1 MSAAETEG
9 PLLDGKRGLMGG
21 NEVNATKKKGS
32 AARILRKELQL
43 HLMVLP
49 AVILVLIFSY
59 FPLYGLKIAFQRF
72 LPAKGLFGN
81 QRFVGWD
88 NFKYVLALPNFLSVL
103 RNTFIIAGA
112 KIVLNLLVPVT
123 VALMLN
129 ELSSNK
135 LKRPIQTIIYFPH
148 FLSWIIFGGILI
160 DLLSPSAGIVNKL
173 ITALGGKAVYFLGDN
188 RYFRGTIIVTDV
200 WKNFGYGTIV
210 YLAAITGIDVTLYE
224 AAQIDGANRW
234 QQTWHVTL
242 PGIRMTVVL
251 MMVLALGRVLNAGFD
266 QLYNLCKPIVYES
279 GDILDTFVYRL
290 GLENGSF
297 GPATAVGLFRSVV
310 SLFFISTAYA
320 VAYKLFDYRLF

>member
-1 MSAAETEG
+1 MKA
-9 PLLDGKRGLMGG
+9 
-21 NEVNATKKKGS
+21 
-32 AARILRKELQL
+32 AARKISAKRIIRKELQL

-49 AVILVLIFSY
+49 AIILVLIFSY

-88 NFKYVLALPNFLSVL
+88 NFKYVMSLPNFIPVL

-129 ELSSNK
+129 ELGESRI
-135 LKRPIQTIIYFPH
+135 KRPIQTIIYFPH

-160 DLLSPSAGIVNKL
+160 DLLSPGSGIVNKL
-173 ITALGGKAVYFLGDN
+173 IAALGGKPVYFLGDN
-188 RYFRGTIIVTDV
+188 RYFRGTVIATDV

-210 YLAAITGIDVTLYE
+210 YLAAITGIDSTLYE

-234 QQTWHVTL
+234 QQVWHVTL

-290 GLENGSF
+290 GLENGAF

-310 SLFFISTAYA
+310 SLFFISTAYF
-320 VAYKLFDYRLF
+320 VAYRLFDYRLF

>member
-1 MSAAETEG
+1 MKNKS
-9 PLLDGKRGLMGG
+9 KRRA
-21 NEVNATKKKGS
+21 VT
-32 AARILRKELQL
+32 RIMKKELQL
-43 HLMVLP
+43 HLMILP
-49 AVILVLIFSY
+49 AIILVLIFSY
-59 FPLYGLKIAFQRF
+59 FPLFGLRIAFQRF
-72 LPAKGLFGN
+72 LPAKGLFGD
-81 QRFVGWD
+81 QRFVGLD
-88 NFKYVLALPNFLSVL
+88 NFRYVLALPNFLPVL
-103 RNTFIIAGA
+103 RNTFLIAGA

-129 ELSSNK
+129 ELGESRI
-135 LKRPIQTIIYFPH
+135 KRPIQTIIYFPH

-160 DLLSPSAGIVNKL
+160 DLLSPGTGIVNKL
-173 ITALGGKAVYFLGDN
+173 ITALGGKPIYFLGDN
-188 RYFRGTIIVTDV
+188 RYFRGTVIATDV

-210 YLAAITGIDVTLYE
+210 YLAAITSIDVTLYE

-234 QQTWHVTL
+234 QQAWHVTL

-290 GLENGSF
+290 GLENGAF

>member
-1 MSAAETEG
+1 MKEPARKLS
-9 PLLDGKRGLMGG
+9 
-21 NEVNATKKKGS
+21 V
-32 AARILRKELQL
+32 ARILKKEMQL
-43 HLMVLP
+43 HLMVFP

-81 QRFVGWD
+81 QRYVGWD
-88 NFKYVLALPNFLSVL
+88 NFKYVMSLPNFFPVL
-103 RNTFIIAGA
+103 RNTFIIAGS
-112 KIVLNLLVPVT
+112 KIILNLLVPVT

-129 ELSSNK
+129 ELSSGK
-135 LKRPIQTIIYFPH
+135 IKRPIQTIIYFPH

-160 DLLSPSAGIVNKL
+160 DLLSPSSGLVNKL

-188 RYFRGTIIVTDV
+188 RYFRGTVIVTDV

-266 QLYNLCKPIVYES
+266 QLYNLCKPIVYDS

-290 GLENGSF
+290 GLENGAF
-297 GPATAVGLFRSVV
+297 GPATAVGLFRSAV

-320 VAYKLFDYRLF
+320 VAYKFFDYRLF

>member
-1 MSAAETEG
+1 MENT
-9 PLLDGKRGLMGG
+9 KR
-21 NEVNATKKKGS
+21 VHPVAK
-32 AARILRKELQL
+32 ILKKELQL

-72 LPAKGLFGN
+72 IPAKGLFGN

-88 NFKYVLALPNFLSVL
+88 NFKYVMSLPNFLPVL
-103 RNTFIIAGA
+103 RNTFIIAGL
-112 KIVLNLLVPVT
+112 KIILNLIVPVT

-129 ELSSNK
+129 EITSSK
-135 LKRPIQTIIYFPH
+135 VKRPIQTIIYFPH

-160 DLLSPSAGIVNKL
+160 DLLSPSSGIVNKF
-173 ITALGGKAVYFLGDN
+173 ITALGGKAIYFLGDN
-188 RYFRGTIIVTDV
+188 RYFRGTVIVTDV

-242 PGIRMTVVL
+242 PGIRMTVIL

-290 GLENGSF
+290 GLENGAF

-310 SLFFISTAYA
+310 SLFFISTAYT

>member
-1 MSAAETEG
+1 MKN
-9 PLLDGKRGLMGG
+9 PGKKMTLQ
-21 NEVNATKKKGS
+21 
-32 AARILRKELQL
+32 RILRKELQL

-49 AVILVLIFSY
+49 AVILVLIFNY

-72 LPAKGLFGN
+72 LPAKGLFGD

-88 NFKYVLALPNFLSVL
+88 NFQYVMRLPNFFPVL

-129 ELSSNK
+129 EISSSK
-135 LKRPIQTIIYFPH
+135 IKRPIQTIIYFPH

-160 DLLSPSAGIVNKL
+160 DLLSPSSGLVNSL
-173 ITALGGKAVYFLGDN
+173 IKALGGNPIYFLGDN
-188 RYFRGTIIVTDV
+188 RYFRGTIIATDV

-234 QQTWHVTL
+234 QQAWHVTL

-290 GLENGSF
+290 GLENGAF

-310 SLFFISTAYA
+310 SLFFISAAYA
-320 VAYKLFDYRLF
+320 IAYKLFDYRLF

>member
-1 MSAAETEG
+1 MIKAKQRKPAA
-9 PLLDGKRGLMGG
+9 K
-21 NEVNATKKKGS
+21 N
-32 AARILRKELQL
+32 LRKEMQL

-59 FPLYGLKIAFQRF
+59 FPLYGLKIAFERF
-72 LPAKGLFGN
+72 IPAKGLFGN

-88 NFKYVLALPNFLSVL
+88 NFKYVLSLPNFLPVL

-112 KIVLNLLVPVT
+112 KIILNLLVPVT

-135 LKRPIQTIIYFPH
+135 FKRPIQTIIYFPH

-173 ITALGGKAVYFLGDN
+173 ITLLGGKPIYFLGDN

-234 QQTWHVTL
+234 QQAWHVTL

-310 SLFFISTAYA
+310 SLFFISTAYF

>member
-1 MSAAETEG
+1 M
-9 PLLDGKRGLMGG
+9 
-21 NEVNATKKKGS
+21 KKTAGRRKPMQ
-32 AARILRKELQL
+32 ILRKEAQL

-49 AVILVLIFSY
+49 AVLLVLVFSY

-81 QRFVGWD
+81 QRFVGLD
-88 NFKYVLALPNFLSVL
+88 NFKYVLSLPNFFPVL

-129 ELSSNK
+129 EVNSSK
-135 LKRPIQTIIYFPH
+135 IKRPIQTIIYFPH

-160 DLLSPSAGIVNKL
+160 DLLSPSSGIVNKM
-173 ITALGGKAVYFLGDN
+173 ITALGGKAIYFLGDN
-188 RYFRGTIIVTDV
+188 RYFRGTVILTDV

-310 SLFFISTAYA
+310 SLVFISTAYG
-320 VAYKLFDYRLF
+320 VAYKWFDYRLF

>member
-1 MSAAETEG
+1 MKN
-9 PLLDGKRGLMGG
+9 PGKKMTLQ
-21 NEVNATKKKGS
+21 
-32 AARILRKELQL
+32 RILRKELQL

-49 AVILVLIFSY
+49 AVILVMIFNY

-72 LPAKGLFGN
+72 LPAKGLFGD

-88 NFKYVLALPNFLSVL
+88 NFQYVMRLPNFFPVL

-129 ELSSNK
+129 EISSSK
-135 LKRPIQTIIYFPH
+135 IKRPIQTIIYFPH

-160 DLLSPSAGIVNKL
+160 DLLSPSSGLVNSL
-173 ITALGGKAVYFLGDN
+173 IKALGGNPIYFLGDN
-188 RYFRGTIIVTDV
+188 RYFRGTIIATDV

-234 QQTWHVTL
+234 QQAWHVTL

-290 GLENGSF
+290 GLENGAF

-310 SLFFISTAYA
+310 SLFFISAAYA
-320 VAYKLFDYRLF
+320 IAYKLFDYRLF

>member
-1 MSAAETEG
+1 MSVLNRSI
-9 PLLDGKRGLMGG
+9 P
-21 NEVNATKKKGS
+21 KKKTVT
-32 AARILRKELQL
+32 RILRKELQL

-72 LPAKGLFGN
+72 IPAKGLFGN

-88 NFKYVLALPNFLSVL
+88 NFKYVMMLPNFPSVL

-112 KIVLNLLVPVT
+112 KIVLNLVVPVT

-129 ELSSNK
+129 ELESNK
-135 LKRPIQTIIYFPH
+135 IKRPIQTIIYFPH

-160 DLLSPSAGIVNKL
+160 DLLSPGSGIVNKM
-173 ITALGGKAVYFLGDN
+173 IVALGGKPIYFLGDN
-188 RYFRGTIIVTDV
+188 NYFRGTVIVTDV

-210 YLAAITGIDVTLYE
+210 YLAAITGIDSTLYE

-234 QQTWHVTL
+234 QQAWHVTL

-310 SLFFISTAYA
+310 SLFFIS
-320 VAYKLFDYRLF
+320 VAYFVAYRFFDYRLF

>member
-1 MSAAETEG
+1 MSTH
-9 PLLDGKRGLMGG
+9 
-21 NEVNATKKKGS
+21 KKIIK
-32 AARILRKELQL
+32 KELQL

-49 AVILVLIFSY
+49 AIILVLIFSY

-88 NFKYVLALPNFLSVL
+88 NFKYVMSLPNFFPVL

-129 ELSSNK
+129 ELGESR

-160 DLLSPSAGIVNKL
+160 DLLSPESGIVNKM
-173 ITALGGKAVYFLGDN
+173 IIALGGSPVYFLGDN
-188 RYFRGTIIVTDV
+188 NYFRGTVIATDV

-210 YLAAITGIDVTLYE
+210 YLAAITGIDPTLYE
-224 AAQIDGANRW
+224 AAEIDGANRW

-290 GLENGSF
+290 GLENGAF
-297 GPATAVGLFRSVV
+297 GPATAVGLFRSAV
-310 SLFFISTAYA
+310 SLFFISAAYIT
-320 VAYKLFDYRLF
+320 AYKLFDYRLF

>member
-1 MSAAETEG
+1 MKV
-9 PLLDGKRGLMGG
+9 P
-21 NEVNATKKKGS
+21 VKKLP
-32 AARILRKELQL
+32 LRKILQKEKQL

-72 LPAKGLFGN
+72 IPAKGLFGD
-81 QRFVGWD
+81 QRFIGWD
-88 NFKYVLALPNFLSVL
+88 NFKYVMQLPNFYSVL

-129 ELSSNK
+129 EIGSSK
-135 LKRPIQTIIYFPH
+135 VKRPIQTIIYFPH

-160 DLLSPSAGIVNKL
+160 DLLSPSTGIVNQL
-173 ITALGGKAVYFLGDN
+173 ITLLGGRPVYFLGDN

-210 YLAAITGIDVTLYE
+210 YLAAITSIDVTLYE

-234 QQTWHVTL
+234 QQAWHVTL

-290 GLENGSF
+290 GLENGAF

-310 SLFFISTAYA
+310 SLFFISAAYA
-320 VAYKLFDYRLF
+320 VAYKFFDYRLF

>member
-1 MSAAETEG
+1 M
-9 PLLDGKRGLMGG
+9 GL
-21 NEVNATKKKGS
+21 
-32 AARILRKELQL
+32 
-43 HLMVLP
+43 
-49 AVILVLIFSY
+49 
-59 FPLYGLKIAFQRF
+59 
-72 LPAKGLFGN
+72 
-81 QRFVGWD
+81 D
-88 NFKYVLALPNFLSVL
+88 NFRYVLALPNFLPVL
-103 RNTFIIAGA
+103 RNTFLIAGA

-129 ELSSNK
+129 ELGESRI
-135 LKRPIQTIIYFPH
+135 KRPIQTIIYFPH

-160 DLLSPSAGIVNKL
+160 DLLSPGTGIVNKL
-173 ITALGGKAVYFLGDN
+173 ITALGGKPIYFLGDN
-188 RYFRGTIIVTDV
+188 RYFRGTVIATDV

-210 YLAAITGIDVTLYE
+210 YLAAITSIDVTLYE
-224 AAQIDGANRW
+224 AAQIDGANCW
-234 QQTWHVTL
+234 QQAWHVTL

-290 GLENGSF
+290 GLENGAF

>member
-1 MSAAETEG
+1 M
-9 PLLDGKRGLMGG
+9 
-21 NEVNATKKKGS
+21 KGTNNRLPAS
-32 AARILRKELQL
+32 KILRKELQL
-43 HLMVLP
+43 HIMVLP

-72 LPAKGLFGN
+72 IPAKGLFGS

-88 NFKYVLALPNFLSVL
+88 NFRYVMSLPNFIPVL

-129 ELSSNK
+129 ELSSAR

-160 DLLSPSAGIVNKL
+160 DLLSPGSGIVNKL
-173 ITALGGKAVYFLGDN
+173 ITALGGKPIYFLGDN
-188 RYFRGTIIVTDV
+188 RYFRGTVIVTDV

-210 YLAAITGIDVTLYE
+210 YLAAITGIDTTLYE

-290 GLENGSF
+290 GRENGAF
-297 GPATAVGLFRSVV
+297 GPAAAVGLFRSVV

-320 VAYKLFDYRLF
+320 VAYKWFDYRLF

>member
-1 MSAAETEG
+1 MSAAELRGVLTNGTTNGWEG
-9 PLLDGKRGLMGG
+9 PGLKQSKRR
-21 NEVNATKKKGS
+21 GS
-32 AARILRKELQL
+32 AARILKKEMQL

-72 LPAKGLFGN
+72 IPAKGLFGD

-88 NFKYVLALPNFLSVL
+88 NFKYVMALPNFFSVL
-103 RNTFIIAGA
+103 RNTFLIAGA

-129 ELSSNK
+129 EVNSSK

-160 DLLSPSAGIVNKL
+160 DLLSPSSGIVNKL

-188 RYFRGTIIVTDV
+188 RYFRGTVILTDV

-279 GDILDTFVYRL
+279 GDILDTFMYRL
-290 GLENGSF
+290 GLENGAF
-297 GPATAVGLFRSVV
+297 GPATAVGLFRSAV
-310 SLFFISTAYA
+310 SLVFISTAYT

>member
-1 MSAAETEG
+1 MKD
-9 PLLDGKRGLMGG
+9 PGKKMTLQRVL
-21 NEVNATKKKGS
+21 K
-32 AARILRKELQL
+32 KELQL

-49 AVILVLIFSY
+49 AVILVLIFNY

-72 LPAKGLFGN
+72 LPAKGLFGD

-88 NFKYVLALPNFLSVL
+88 NFQYVMRLPNFFPVL

-129 ELSSNK
+129 EISSSK
-135 LKRPIQTIIYFPH
+135 IKRPIQTIIYFPH

-160 DLLSPSAGIVNKL
+160 DLLSPSSGLVNSL
-173 ITALGGKAVYFLGDN
+173 IKALGGNPIYFLGDN
-188 RYFRGTIIVTDV
+188 RYFRGTIIATDV

-234 QQTWHVTL
+234 QQAWHVTL

-290 GLENGSF
+290 GLENGAF

-310 SLFFISTAYA
+310 SLFFISAAYA
-320 VAYKLFDYRLF
+320 IAYKLFDYRLF

>member
-1 MSAAETEG
+1 M
-9 PLLDGKRGLMGG
+9 K
-21 NEVNATKKKGS
+21 
-32 AARILRKELQL
+32 AARKISVKRIIRKELQL

-49 AVILVLIFSY
+49 AIILVLIFSY

-88 NFKYVLALPNFLSVL
+88 NFKYVMSLPNFIPVL

-129 ELSSNK
+129 ELGESRI
-135 LKRPIQTIIYFPH
+135 KRPIQTIIYFPH

-160 DLLSPSAGIVNKL
+160 DLLSPGSGIVNKL
-173 ITALGGKAVYFLGDN
+173 IAALGGKPVYFLGDN
-188 RYFRGTIIVTDV
+188 RYFRGTVIATDV

-210 YLAAITGIDVTLYE
+210 YLAAITGIDSTLYE

-234 QQTWHVTL
+234 QQVWHVTL

-290 GLENGSF
+290 GLENGAF

-310 SLFFISTAYA
+310 SLFFISTAYF
-320 VAYKLFDYRLF
+320 VAYRLFDYRLF

>member
-1 MSAAETEG
+1 M
-9 PLLDGKRGLMGG
+9 
-21 NEVNATKKKGS
+21 
-32 AARILRKELQL
+32 QL

-49 AVILVLIFSY
+49 AVILVLVFSY

-72 LPAKGLFGN
+72 LPAKGLFGD

-88 NFKYVLALPNFLSVL
+88 NFKYVMSLPNFLPVL
-103 RNTFIIAGA
+103 RNTFIIAGS
-112 KIVLNLLVPVT
+112 KIVLNLIVPVT

-135 LKRPIQTIIYFPH
+135 IKRPIQTIIYFPH

-160 DLLSPSAGIVNKL
+160 DLLSPGSGIVNKM
-173 ITALGGKAVYFLGDN
+173 IIALGGRPIYFLGDN
-188 RYFRGTIIVTDV
+188 HYFRGTVILTDV

-234 QQTWHVTL
+234 QQAWHVTL

-290 GLENGSF
+290 GLENGAF

-310 SLFFISTAYA
+310 SLFFISTAYF

>member
-1 MSAAETEG
+1 MKNKS
-9 PLLDGKRGLMGG
+9 KRRA
-21 NEVNATKKKGS
+21 VT
-32 AARILRKELQL
+32 RIMKKELQL
-43 HLMVLP
+43 HLMILP
-49 AVILVLIFSY
+49 AIILVLIFSY
-59 FPLYGLKIAFQRF
+59 FPLFGLRIAFQRF
-72 LPAKGLFGN
+72 LPAKGLFGD
-81 QRFVGWD
+81 QRFVGLD
-88 NFKYVLALPNFLSVL
+88 NFRYVLALPNFLPVL
-103 RNTFIIAGA
+103 RNTFLIAGA

-129 ELSSNK
+129 ELGESRI
-135 LKRPIQTIIYFPH
+135 KRPIQTIIYFPH

-160 DLLSPSAGIVNKL
+160 DLLSPGTGIVNKL
-173 ITALGGKAVYFLGDN
+173 ITALGGKPIYFLGDN
-188 RYFRGTIIVTDV
+188 RYFRGTVIATDV

-210 YLAAITGIDVTLYE
+210 YLAAITSIDVTLYE
-224 AAQIDGANRW
+224 AAQIDGANCW
-234 QQTWHVTL
+234 QQAWHVTL

-290 GLENGSF
+290 GLENGAF

>member
-1 MSAAETEG
+1 MKA
-9 PLLDGKRGLMGG
+9 
-21 NEVNATKKKGS
+21 
-32 AARILRKELQL
+32 AARKKSIARIIKKELQL

-49 AVILVLIFSY
+49 AIILVLIFSY
-59 FPLYGLKIAFQRF
+59 FPLYGLRIAFQRF
-72 LPAKGLFGN
+72 IPAKGLFGD

-88 NFKYVLALPNFLSVL
+88 NFRYVMSLPNFIPVL

-129 ELSSNK
+129 ELGESRI
-135 LKRPIQTIIYFPH
+135 KRPIQTVIYFPH

-160 DLLSPSAGIVNKL
+160 DLLSPGSGIVNKL
-173 ITALGGKAVYFLGDN
+173 IILMGGRPIYFLGDN
-188 RYFRGTIIVTDV
+188 SFFRGTVIVTDV

-210 YLAAITGIDVTLYE
+210 YLAAITGIDSTLYE

-234 QQTWHVTL
+234 QQAWHVTL

-290 GLENGSF
+290 GLENGAF

-310 SLFFISTAYA
+310 SLFFISAAYA
-320 VAYKLFDYRLF
+320 SAYKLFDYRLF

>member
-1 MSAAETEG
+1 MSAAELRGVLTNSTTNGWEG
-9 PLLDGKRGLMGG
+9 PGLKHSKRR
-21 NEVNATKKKGS
+21 GS
-32 AARILRKELQL
+32 AARILKKEMQL

-72 LPAKGLFGN
+72 IPAKGLFGD

-88 NFKYVLALPNFLSVL
+88 NFKYVMALPNFFSVL
-103 RNTFIIAGA
+103 RNTFLIAGA

-129 ELSSNK
+129 EVNSSK

-160 DLLSPSAGIVNKL
+160 DLLSPSSGIVNKL
-173 ITALGGKAVYFLGDN
+173 ITALGGKAIYFLGDN
-188 RYFRGTIIVTDV
+188 RYFRGTVILTDV

-279 GDILDTFVYRL
+279 GDILDTFMYRL
-290 GLENGSF
+290 GLENGAF

-310 SLFFISTAYA
+310 SLVFISTAYT

>member
-1 MSAAETEG
+1 MKA
-9 PLLDGKRGLMGG
+9 
-21 NEVNATKKKGS
+21 
-32 AARILRKELQL
+32 AARKIFAKRIIRKELQL

-49 AVILVLIFSY
+49 AIILVLIFSY

-88 NFKYVLALPNFLSVL
+88 NFKYVMSLPNFIPVL

-129 ELSSNK
+129 ELGESRI
-135 LKRPIQTIIYFPH
+135 KRPIQTIIYFPH

-160 DLLSPSAGIVNKL
+160 DLLSPGSGIVNKL
-173 ITALGGKAVYFLGDN
+173 IAALGGKPVYFLGDN
-188 RYFRGTIIVTDV
+188 RYFRGTVIATDV

-210 YLAAITGIDVTLYE
+210 YLAAITGIDPTLYE
-224 AAQIDGANRW
+224 AAEIDGANRW

-290 GLENGSF
+290 GLENGAF

-310 SLFFISTAYA
+310 SLFFISTAYF
-320 VAYKLFDYRLF
+320 VAYRLFDYRLF

>member
-1 MSAAETEG
+1 MKKPKGT
-9 PLLDGKRGLMGG
+9 GLT
-21 NEVNATKKKGS
+21 VK
-32 AARILRKELQL
+32 ILGKELQL

-72 LPAKGLFGN
+72 IPARGLFGA
-81 QRFVGWD
+81 QRFIGWD
-88 NFKYVLALPNFLSVL
+88 NFTYIMNLPNFLPVI
-103 RNTFIIAGA
+103 RNTVIIAGA
-112 KIVLNLLVPVT
+112 KIILNLLVPVT

-129 ELSSNK
+129 EISSSK
-135 LKRPIQTIIYFPH
+135 IKRPIQTIIYFPH

-160 DLLSPSAGIVNKL
+160 DLLSPGTGIINKL
-173 ITALGGKAVYFLGDN
+173 ITALGGNAIYFLGDN
-188 RYFRGTIIVTDV
+188 RYFQGTVIVTDI
-200 WKNFGYGTIV
+200 WKNFGYGTII
-210 YLAAITGIDVTLYE
+210 YLAAITGIDTTLYE

-251 MMVLALGRVLNAGFD
+251 MMVLALGRVLNAGFE

-290 GLENGSF
+290 GLENGAF
-297 GPATAVGLFRSVV
+297 GPATAVGLFKSVV
-310 SLFFISTAYA
+310 SLIFISSAYTI
-320 VAYKLFDYRLF
+320 AYKFFDYRLF

>member
-1 MSAAETEG
+1 MQGASKVPATLTRQKKEKQDWRKRLRNFCDHS
-9 PLLDGKRGLMGG
+9 PYLLM
-21 NEVNATKKKGS
+21 
-32 AARILRKELQL
+32 I
-43 HLMVLP
+43 LP
-49 AVILVLIFSY
+49 AIILVLIFSY
-59 FPLYGLKIAFQRF
+59 FPLYGLRIAFQRF
-72 LPAKGLFGN
+72 IPAKGLFGD

-88 NFKYVLALPNFLSVL
+88 NFRYVMRLPNFLPVL

-112 KIVLNLLVPVT
+112 KIILNLLVPVT

-129 ELSSNK
+129 ELSSGK
-135 LKRPIQTIIYFPH
+135 IKRPIQTIIYFPH

-160 DLLSPSAGIVNKL
+160 DLLSPSSGIVNQL
-173 ITALGGKAVYFLGDN
+173 ITVLGGKPVYFLGDN

-290 GLENGSF
+290 GLENGAL

-310 SLFFISTAYA
+310 SLVFISTAYT
-320 VAYKLFDYRLF
+320 VAYNFFDYRLF

>member
-1 MSAAETEG
+1 MKETKNRL
-9 PLLDGKRGLMGG
+9 PAGK
-21 NEVNATKKKGS
+21 
-32 AARILRKELQL
+32 ILRKELQL
-43 HLMVLP
+43 HIMVLP
-49 AVILVLIFSY
+49 AIILVLIFSY

-72 LPAKGLFGN
+72 IPAKGLFGN

-88 NFKYVLALPNFLSVL
+88 NFKYVMSLPNFIPVL

-112 KIVLNLLVPVT
+112 KIILNLLMPVT

-129 ELSSNK
+129 ELTSSK

-160 DLLSPSAGIVNKL
+160 DLLSPSSGIVNKL
-173 ITALGGKAVYFLGDN
+173 ITALGGKAIYFLGDN

-210 YLAAITGIDVTLYE
+210 YLAAITGIDDTLYE

-266 QLYNLCKPIVYES
+266 QLYNLCKPVVYDT

-290 GLENGSF
+290 GIDNAQFSLS
-297 GPATAVGLFRSVV
+297 TAAGLFKSA
-310 SLFFISTAYA
+310 ISCILIITS
-320 VAYKLFDYRLF
+320 YRLADKFAGYQIF

>member
-1 MSAAETEG
+1 MSAAELRGVLTDGTTNGWEG
-9 PLLDGKRGLMGG
+9 PGLKQLKRR
-21 NEVNATKKKGS
+21 GS
-32 AARILRKELQL
+32 AARILKKEMQL

-72 LPAKGLFGN
+72 IPAKGLFGD

-88 NFKYVLALPNFLSVL
+88 NFKYVMALPNFFSVL
-103 RNTFIIAGA
+103 RNTFLIAGA

-129 ELSSNK
+129 EVNSSK

-160 DLLSPSAGIVNKL
+160 DLLSPSSGIVNKL
-173 ITALGGKAVYFLGDN
+173 ITALGGKAIYFLGDN
-188 RYFRGTIIVTDV
+188 RYFRGTVILTDV

-279 GDILDTFVYRL
+279 GDILDTFMYRL
-290 GLENGSF
+290 GLENGAF

-310 SLFFISTAYA
+310 SLVFISTAYT

>member
-1 MSAAETEG
+1 MKN
-9 PLLDGKRGLMGG
+9 PGKKMTLQ
-21 NEVNATKKKGS
+21 
-32 AARILRKELQL
+32 RILRKELQL

-49 AVILVLIFSY
+49 AVILVMIFNY

-72 LPAKGLFGN
+72 LPAKGLFGD

-88 NFKYVLALPNFLSVL
+88 NFQYVMRLPNFFPVL

-129 ELSSNK
+129 EISSSK
-135 LKRPIQTIIYFPH
+135 IKRPIQTIIYFPH

-160 DLLSPSAGIVNKL
+160 DLLSPSSGLVNSL
-173 ITALGGKAVYFLGDN
+173 IKALGGNPIYFLGDN
-188 RYFRGTIIVTDV
+188 RYFRGTIIATDV

-234 QQTWHVTL
+234 QQAWHVNL

-290 GLENGSF
+290 GLENGAF

-310 SLFFISTAYA
+310 SLFFISAAYA
-320 VAYKLFDYRLF
+320 IAYKLFDYRLF